1 MQEGMREEADR
12 LLQEALKDSGV
23 RDPREL
29 YRQIL
34 RELKRSD
41 PARYD
46 KLATHFQAVLVP
58 SIASGQAE
66 PLQAWREYGRLLAEA
81 MAEGRTVAIDVT
93 GRAHPYSP
101 DAPMEWLLLHLPEAK
116 ADRAMLVS
124 IPSEPSTAQK
134 ATYEL
139 LVRGSHRMPG
149 DGQASPWQP

>member
-1 MQEGMREEADR
+1 MEEGMKEKADR
-12 LLQEALKDSGV
+12 MFQEALKDSGL

-34 RELKRSD
+34 RELKRAD

-46 KLATHFQAVLVP
+46 TLANHFQAVLVP

-66 PLQAWREYGRLLAEA
+66 PLHAWREYGRLLAEA

-93 GRAHPYSP
+93 GRSHPYTP
-101 DAPMEWLLLHLPEAK
+101 DVPMEWLLLHLPEAK
-116 ADRAMLVS
+116 SARAMVVS
-124 IPSEPSTAQK
+124 MPSEPSTAQK

-139 LVRGSHRMPG
+139 LVRGSHRVPE
-149 DGQASPWQP
+149 DGQDSPWQP